1 MLDERHREIMSML
14 KVPSCFTKT
23 QFIVACRQYF
33 KSDFTLSSA
42 MERWIRAHYLRPK
55 KIRSVERIVQQ
66 DGPYKLVFNKG
77 CFEFVLF

>member
-1 MLDERHREIMSML
+1 MLDKGHNEILSML
-14 KVPSCFTKT
+14 ADPSCFTKT

-55 KIRSVERIVQQ
+55 RIRSVERIVQL
-66 DGPYKLVFNKG
+66 DGTHKLVFNKD
-77 CFEFVLF
+77 CFEFV